1 MRTVLER
8 VLSYSLPEGPDEFD
22 MQCIIT
28 AIDGLQKEGWLDDEI
43 VSYLRWL
50 EHVNP
55 ETAEDVAL
63 RNMARVRRLVE
74 ERKRIQSTVD
84 QTGS

>member
-8 VLSYSLPEGPDEFD
+8 VLAYSLPEGPDAID
-22 MQCIIT
+22 MECIIT
-28 AIDGLQKEGWLDDEI
+28 AIDGLQKEEWTDDEI

-63 RNMARVRRLVE
+63 RNMARVRGQVT
-74 ERKRIQSTVD
+74 ERKRIQSMVD